1 MFVSS
6 RPCFQTESKCTC
18 ITNSLA
24 IFLIECF
31 VLCNT
36 TALDTEVSSW
46 GGVIVTPGQKA
57 YEKQQDQEDEEGE
70 GEGDD
75 EDEESSE
82 MSGQELTEEKMETS
96 QESWTWSLG

>member
-1 MFVSS
+1 M
-6 RPCFQTESKCTC
+6 
-18 ITNSLA
+18 
-24 IFLIECF
+24 
-31 VLCNT
+31 
-36 TALDTEVSSW
+36 DTEVSSW

-82 MSGQELTEEKMETS
+82 MSGQEQAEEKMETN
-96 QESWTWSLG
+96 QES

>member
-1 MFVSS
+1 MAVCS
-6 RPCFQTESKCTC
+6 CM
-18 ITNSLA
+18 
-24 IFLIECF
+24 F

-75 EDEESSE
+75 DDEDSSE
-82 MSGQELTEEKMETS
+82 MSGQELAEEKMETN
-96 QESWTWSLG
+96 QES

>member
-1 MFVSS
+1 MHTFILLNRINYFQNILTHLTFRLNGWFSHCMFV
-6 RPCFQTESKCTC
+6 
-18 ITNSLA
+18 LY
-24 IFLIECF
+24 
-31 VLCNT
+31 NT

-75 EDEESSE
+75 DDEESSE
-82 MSGQELTEEKMETS
+82 MSGQELAEEKMETN
-96 QESWTWSLG
+96 QES

>member
-1 MFVSS
+1 M
-6 RPCFQTESKCTC
+6 
-18 ITNSLA
+18 
-24 IFLIECF
+24 F

-46 GGVIVTPGQKA
+46 GGVIVTPGQKT

-75 EDEESSE
+75 DEDSSE
-82 MSGQELTEEKMETS
+82 MSGQELAEEKMETN
-96 QESWTWSLG
+96 QES

>member
-1 MFVSS
+1 MDVSY
-6 RPCFQTESKCTC
+6 RPCFQAEFKCTG

-31 VLCNT
+31 ALCNT

-57 YEKQQDQEDEEGE
+57 YEKQQDQEDEEAE

-96 QESWTWSLG
+96 QGS

>member
-1 MFVSS
+1 MFVSY
-6 RPCFQTESKCTC
+6 RPCFQAEFQCTC
-18 ITNSLA
+18 ITSSLA

-57 YEKQQDQEDEEGE
+57 YEKQQDQEDEEAE

-96 QESWTWSLG
+96 QES